1 MNLKGRRNM
10 KKLKV
15 VQIGIR
21 HEHAAGKMNTLRR
34 MSGIFDIA
42 GVVDEKDFAHNATYL
57 ENESMLTL
65 PFEGLPRLTL
75 DEALNLPGLD
85 AVLVEVPNLD
95 LVPVAMKCMEK
106 NIPMHMDKPGS
117 PDLGAYKKLL
127 DGCASKGLP
136 FQMGFMFR
144 GNPAMKKLRELTADG
159 VLGTIL
165 ELEMNMSHNYGGEIY
180 QHYVATLPGG
190 SMYNL
195 GCHDIDF
202 IVSLLGAPE
211 KVTAFGTK
219 SSATV
224 PDALNN
230 TMAVLEYEKAIVSVR
245 VNVLKGRGGNY
256 RRLSVAGT
264 NGVFELMPVECFN
277 RELTATLDLKEAA
290 GGFESGVNVLSFG
303 VQKDRYADQLEEFAR
318 VVRGEIKNPYTYAHD
333 YLTHK
338 VVLGAAGILPYTK

>member
-1 MNLKGRRNM
+1 M

-21 HEHAAGKMNTLRR
+21 HEHAAGKMDSLRR
-34 MSGIFDIA
+34 MTDIFDVA

-57 ENESMLTL
+57 DSEDMLVL
-65 PFEGLPRLTL
+65 PYEGLPRLTL

-95 LVPVAMKCMEK
+95 LVPVAMMCMER

-117 PDLGAYKKLL
+117 PDLAAYKKLL
-127 DGCASKGLP
+127 DGCAARGVP

-144 GNPAMKKLRELTADG
+144 TNPALTKLRELVSAG
-159 VLGTIL
+159 ILGTIL
-165 ELEMNMSHNYGGEIY
+165 ELDMNMSHNYGGDIY

-190 SMYNL
+190 AMYNL

-202 IVSLLGAPE
+202 IVSLLGVPE
-211 KVTAFGTK
+211 KVTAFGK
-219 SSATV
+219 KVSRIA

-230 TMAVLEYEKAIVSVR
+230 TMAVLEYEKAIVSIR
-245 VNVLKGRGGNY
+245 VNVLKGRGGFY
-256 RRLSVAGT
+256 RRLSIAGT

-277 RELTATLDLKEAA
+277 GELTATLDLKEAM
-290 GGFESGVNVLSFG
+290 GGFEKGVNELSFG
-303 VQKDRYADQLEEFAR
+303 RQIDRYASQLEEFAK
-318 VVRGEIKNPYTYAHD
+318 VVRGEIENPYTYEHD
-333 YLTHK
+333 YQTHK
-338 VVLGAAGILPYTK
+338 VILGAAGILPYVKG